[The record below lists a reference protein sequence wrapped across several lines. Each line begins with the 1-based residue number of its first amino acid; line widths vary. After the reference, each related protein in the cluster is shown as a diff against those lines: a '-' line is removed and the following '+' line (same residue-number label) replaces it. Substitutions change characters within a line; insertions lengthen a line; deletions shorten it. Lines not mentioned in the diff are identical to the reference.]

1 MEYSIDHLVQWKHR
15 FLYFYF
21 IRIYLCLFHYFFII
35 FLIKWSEGFTSYGD
49 WKSLQ
54 GSKMVEQVDFN
65 HKIQGNQSW
74 RTQVTCIQIIMS
86 RNFPYRFCDI
96 RKLMFTKFCDISSQ
110 NATFQRWQWCW
121 WHHKVGDD
129 FWMLVTECR
138 CWSHLLN
145 FCARR

>member
-96 RKLMFTKFCDISSQ
+96 RKLMFTKNSNVTKYFLSFNTKFFLLSPNRKIWLH
-110 NATFQRWQWCW
+110 NETNG
-121 WHHKVGDD
+121 HKT
-129 FWMLVTECR
+129 L
-138 CWSHLLN
+138 
-145 FCARR
+145 